1 MIAGRDAVTLD
12 FHLATALACPASTIL
27 GSPGGIGMG
36 GIPIRGRG
44 HLKMAE
50 HDERGM
56 RKDLT
61 AMQSLGGED
70 VMEWNG
76 NRDQHATIA
85 S

>member
-27 GSPGGIGMG
+27 GSSSGIGMG

-50 HDERGM
+50 HDDERGM

-70 VMEWNG
+70 VNGME
-76 NRDQHATIA
+76 
-85 S
+85 